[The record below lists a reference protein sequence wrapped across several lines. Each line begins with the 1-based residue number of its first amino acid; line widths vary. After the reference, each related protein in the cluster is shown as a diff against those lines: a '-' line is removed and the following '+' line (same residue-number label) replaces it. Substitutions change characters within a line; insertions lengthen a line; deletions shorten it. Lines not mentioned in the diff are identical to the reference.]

1 MRRDDVAVT
10 KPFAEVIGDPI
21 AHSRSPSMHGFW
33 LDQLGIDAD
42 YRAHRVAPDDLES
55 YLRQRRRDP
64 AWRGC
69 NVTIPLK
76 SLVIEHLTAL
86 GPDARSIGAVN
97 TIVPQG
103 DGELLGLNTDAH
115 GALFALA
122 GTPTEH
128 AVVIGAGGA
137 ARAALFALKVM
148 GVAQVTVIN
157 RDMIRAREALDDL
170 EVDGRVLPIGTSLAA
185 DLLINA
191 SALGMAGKPALPFDV
206 GRLPKHATVF
216 DMVYAPL
223 ETELL
228 RDARTAGL
236 RTIDGLAMLAEQ
248 GAMAFAAFFN
258 AGPERADTPELRA
271 ILTA

>member
-1 MRRDDVAVT
+1 MNDDSARRY
-10 KPFAEVIGDPI
+10 AEVIGDPV
-21 AHSRSPSMHGFW
+21 AHSKSPAMHRFW
-33 LDQLGIDAD
+33 LDRLGLDAD

-55 YLRQRRRDP
+55 YLRERRGDP

-69 NVTIPLK
+69 NVTLPLK
-76 SLVIEHLTAL
+76 QQIIPHLSAL
-86 GPDARSIGAVN
+86 GPEARSIGAVN
-97 TIVPQG
+97 TVVHSD

-115 GALFALA
+115 GVLFALA
-122 GTPTEH
+122 GVQPER

-148 GVAQVTVIN
+148 GVADVVVVN
-157 RDMIRAREALDDL
+157 RDMIRARAALDDL
-170 EVDGRVLPIGTSLAA
+170 EVDGRVRPLGSSPPA

-191 SALGMAGKPALPFDV
+191 SALGMAGHKPLVFDV
-206 GRLPKHATVF
+206 GVLPPHATVL

-228 RDARTAGL
+228 AAARARGL
-236 RTIDGLAMLAEQ
+236 RTVDGLTMLAEQ

-258 AGPERADTPELRA
+258 GGPEQANTAELRA
-271 ILTA
+271 ILAE